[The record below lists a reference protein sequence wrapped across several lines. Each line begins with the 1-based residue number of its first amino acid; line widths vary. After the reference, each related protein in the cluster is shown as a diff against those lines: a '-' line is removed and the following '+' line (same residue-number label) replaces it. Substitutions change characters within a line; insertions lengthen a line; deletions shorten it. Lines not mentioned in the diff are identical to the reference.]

1 MAAVELYE
9 LLLAAALAAAR
20 CLAPGSQVG
29 LLEHLLPDGHRAR
42 ALLCLSAHV
51 LFRVCSC
58 RHRPT
63 AAGKEHPQ
71 DFNFYERSIFPYTVR
86 VLRPP
91 AFACAITHA
100 FIRCHTRSQ
109 PTNPCA
115 PRRDRWDRRPW
126 RRKRSSTWSHSST
139 TRCSLPRVD
148 SAVAPGVS
156 QRPAAPVGALTAGP
170 NTNYVVAD

>member
-20 CLAPGSQVG
+20 WLAPGSLVG

-71 DFNFYERSIFPYTVR
+71 DFNFYETSIFPYMVR

-91 AFACAITHA
+91 AFACTITHA

-115 PRRDRWDRRPW
+115 PRRDRWDRRPSMAAQTELNMVALVHPALQPATCGQCGGASGLAEAGGPSGGSHCGSQYQLC
-126 RRKRSSTWSHSST
+126 SS
-139 TRCSLPRVD
+139 
-148 SAVAPGVS
+148 
-156 QRPAAPVGALTAGP
+156 
-170 NTNYVVAD
+170 